1 LNISAY
7 DHFFELLK
15 RPSPEIFH
23 GKTVS
28 KSTTSQ
34 LPDGGYIPEGVSYS
48 NKPAF
53 LYGVMVVII
62 KRVFY

>member
-23 GKTVS
+23 SKTVS
-28 KSTTSQ
+28 KSTTSHF
-34 LPDGGYIPEGVSYS
+34 PDGGYIPGVSYLI
-48 NKPAF
+48 KPAF